1 MRNRVARVA
10 RTTIATS
17 KPKSSD
23 MVADIGG
30 TILSTLYGARHLVC
44 RGAFSPPGPTKS
56 AGACR
61 PGFPALHAY
70 LCCYCTTLFLDRA
83 TGRNALG
90 LAESIPCSPGRVMQA
105 LLCSHALYT

>member
-23 MVADIGG
+23 MVADIGEA
-30 TILSTLYGARHLVC
+30 ILSTRYGALHLV
-44 RGAFSPPGPTKS
+44 RREAFSPSGPTKS

-61 PGFPALHAY
+61 PGFPALHVY
-70 LCCYCTTLFLDRA
+70 VCCYCTTLFLDRA
-83 TGRNALG
+83 IGGMLGSSCSCGRQ
-90 LAESIPCSPGRVMQA
+90 S
-105 LLCSHALYT
+105 